1 MSIKFNEEKLEN
13 AIIELFKQSNYRYIK
28 GEELNRENTDVLI
41 KDDLKKF
48 LLEKYK
54 DEEIT
59 EYEVDSI
66 IRSLELLPS
75 STLYDSNKK
84 IMNMISEGFTIK

>member
-1 MSIKFNEEKLEN
+1 MKFNEEKLEN
-13 AIIELFKQSNYRYIK
+13 AIIELFKQSNYSYIK

-54 DEEIT
+54 
-59 EYEVDSI
+59 
-66 IRSLELLPS
+66 
-75 STLYDSNKK
+75 K
-84 IMNMISEGFTIK
+84 

>member
-13 AIIELFKQSNYRYIK
+13 AIIELFKQSDYSYIK
-28 GEELNRENTDVLI
+28 GEELNRENTEVLI

-48 LLEKYK
+48 LLKKYK

-59 EYEVDSI
+59 EYETDSI
-66 IRSLELLPS
+66 IRSLEILPS
-75 STLYDSNKK
+75 SSLYDSNKK
-84 IMNMISEGFTIK
+84 S